1 MFNKF
6 IRSLFILPLFLTSE
20 MPLLSL
26 EVTNEDS
33 ISIENI
39 LTKETL
45 FFENITELIIK
56 NNTELKSLEALIE
69 SAAFNLSSKISTRY
83 PSIDLSANGLPQYL
97 YGENFNNNSADTVS
111 SQYSINPSL
120 SLRWDLINPLRGIE
134 IDLARNNF
142 EIAKNNYEIKKR
154 DLILEG
160 KVRYHKYQKS
170 FEDLNNAQIS
180 LDLSLISF
188 KEAESKLEAGTGTQ
202 FEVLEAK
209 AQLSRDKQNL
219 EEKKIIHEINK
230 ISLKEILNIKLDQ
243 EFEIYSQQALIGFW
257 NHSLIKNIESG
268 IENSFSLQ
276 NMNLQFLNTEN
287 QAESFLS
294 LNKPTIYISNTLS
307 STFSW
312 GSTLTTEIDPDAYAS
327 SFNNKISLN
336 FNWPIFAGGEN
347 RNSFLAKELE
357 AESKI
362 YAYENLLNLI
372 TKDISETYLNLVM
385 YEKNLIAL
393 KQEILSTEESL
404 RLARLR
410 YDVGIST
417 LKDVLVIQQELST
430 ARSKKIN
437 AIYNYNITLNKLE
450 RLTFLSS
457 NENCEEITDDDG
469 EQIESICNY

>member
-1 MFNKF
+1 M
-6 IRSLFILPLFLTSE
+6 
-20 MPLLSL
+20 
-26 EVTNEDS
+26 
-33 ISIENI
+33 
-39 LTKETL
+39 
-45 FFENITELIIK
+45 
-56 NNTELKSLEALIE
+56 
-69 SAAFNLSSKISTRY
+69 
-83 PSIDLSANGLPQYL
+83 
-97 YGENFNNNSADTVS
+97 
-111 SQYSINPSL
+111 
-120 SLRWDLINPLRGIE
+120 
-134 IDLARNNF
+134 
-142 EIAKNNYEIKKR
+142 
-154 DLILEG
+154 
-160 KVRYHKYQKS
+160 
-170 FEDLNNAQIS
+170 NNAQIS

-243 EFEIYSQQALIGFW
+243 DFEIHYDQALIGFW

-276 NMNLQFLNTEN
+276 NMNLQLANTEN

-294 LNKPTIYISNTLS
+294 LNKPTIYITNTLS

-312 GSTLTTEIDPDAYAS
+312 GSTLTTEIDPNAYAS

-347 RNSFLAKELE
+347 KNSFLAKELE
-357 AESKI
+357 AESQI

-372 TKDISETYLNLVM
+372 TKDISETYLNLIM

-457 NENCEEITDDDG
+457 NENCEAISDDDG